1 MTLVE
6 VMVALFITGLTVAGV
21 ITGYQFCLASTAKDS
36 LYAAANARALE
47 RMEQVR
53 SAKWDTAYYALV
65 DQVTASNFPDE
76 IVPLDLYA
84 QSSNTNL
91 ATIKT
96 QITPISTSPPLRR
109 IHVDCIWSLNG
120 VQMITNSIETC
131 RAPDQ

>member
-6 VMVALFITGLTVAGV
+6 VMVALFITGLTVGGV
-21 ITGYQFCLASTAKDS
+21 ITGYRFCMVSTVKDS
-36 LYAAANARALE
+36 LYAAANARVLA

-65 DQVTASNFPDE
+65 DQLTSSNFPDE

-91 ATIKT
+91 ATITT